1 MFSADSHHGQGHRTA
16 LCCARALDCPA
27 RGWGAPPGIC
37 VAVARKSRAFGMDMR
52 TRVGSGDPLSQP
64 WVSGSGGCGG
74 LGAVRWLHRH
84 LRFTQHSSSLHP
96 AWAWRGP
103 CTWFTSVGGSRMWCL
118 WAQTVRIKT
127 PLATDSVTLDHF
139 YTSLYLSFLMDPG
152 RVAGPQKC
160 QAVEQL
166 VGNIAIVV
174 QSLKSYIQLF
184 AARKASLSFI
194 ISQSLLRLMSIQ
206 VVMASNY
213 LILCCPLS
221 SCPQSLPASGSLP
234 MSWLFT
240 SGGQSVRALASASVH
255 YWQVNMAQIGQFFLF
270 TVEAPQLWNIIK
282 LGFKNGNF
290 FCLEKETVWI
300 LIFFFLTFEII

>member
-1 MFSADSHHGQGHRTA
+1 
-16 LCCARALDCPA
+16 
-27 RGWGAPPGIC
+27 
-37 VAVARKSRAFGMDMR
+37 
-52 TRVGSGDPLSQP
+52 
-64 WVSGSGGCGG
+64 
-74 LGAVRWLHRH
+74 
-84 LRFTQHSSSLHP
+84 
-96 AWAWRGP
+96 
-103 CTWFTSVGGSRMWCL
+103 MWCL
-118 WAQTVRIKT
+118 RAQTVRIKI

-139 YTSLYLSFLMDPG
+139 YTSLYLGFLMDPG
-152 RVAGPQKC
+152 RVARPQKW

-184 AARKASLSFI
+184 AAHKASLSFT

-213 LILCCPLS
+213 LILCRPLS

-234 MSWLFT
+234 VSWLFT

-290 FCLEKETVWI
+290 FIYKKRLFE
-300 LIFFFLTFEII
+300 FFLFF